1 MARAM
6 GLLAGLLAAT
16 AAAMIACAG
25 DPSNPAPV
33 DRATPTA
40 VTAAPQSN
48 QIATAAIQP
57 TPTATVQPVLA
68 TAVATT
74 PPPATSPP
82 PAANTPRRPASTP
95 PPVSPPTEIHSQAAA
110 PERFLIRLKDD
121 LDDPLGYCID
131 VRGFGAG
138 IRLDADLQAH
148 SCKSTAADDQAFAMI
163 DDPLEGSI
171 VLVDFDV
178 CLAVAEPEAG
188 TSILLRSC
196 GDASVFHRFEW
207 LPNGRL
213 KLLAEHTIS
222 QPMFCIG
229 VASGAG
235 EPAGGRNHLRRD
247 LMLYDCENATPAL
260 TTWQMAESR

>member
-6 GLLAGLLAAT
+6 GLLAGLLAAM
-16 AAAMIACAG
+16 ASAMIACAG
-25 DPSNPAPV
+25 DPSNPAPA

-57 TPTATVQPVLA
+57 TPAATVQPVPA
-68 TAVATT
+68 TAVAAT

-95 PPVSPPTEIHSQAAA
+95 PPVSPPTETHSQAAA

-148 SCKSTAADDQAFAMI
+148 SCKSNSPDDQSFAMME
-163 DDPLEGSI
+163 DPQLGTI
-171 VLVDFDV
+171 VLVDYDV
-178 CLAVAEPEAG
+178 CLAVADPEPGA
-188 TSILLRSC
+188 SILLRPCDDPSSNT
-196 GDASVFHRFEW
+196 GFEF
-207 LPNGRL
+207 LADGRL
-213 KLLAEHTIS
+213 HLLLVWEVS
-222 QPMFCIG
+222 QPQLCIA
-229 VASGAG
+229 VAGGPG

-247 LMLYDCENATPAL
+247 LFL
-260 TTWQMAESR
+260 TRCGEADPVLISWELVKP